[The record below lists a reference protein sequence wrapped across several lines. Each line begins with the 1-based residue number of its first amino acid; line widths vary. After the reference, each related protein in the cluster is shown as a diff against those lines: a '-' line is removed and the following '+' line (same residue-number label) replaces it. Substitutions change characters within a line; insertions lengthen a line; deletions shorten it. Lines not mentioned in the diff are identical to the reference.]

1 MTEPGP
7 DRAVKGL
14 RKEPQQAR
22 SRARVR
28 AIVAA
33 ADRILAGEGVE
44 ALTIRR
50 IADGAGVPT
59 GTVYQFFEDK
69 AAVLSALAQHYM
81 DGFGETMTEAVEAA
95 SRAPLADLV
104 DIVFDRFVERYRQN
118 PGYVAIWTGRH
129 LSPELLRADDAN
141 NDLLAESIRRI
152 LLARSDVVDGPPLA
166 LACRAAVRVADA
178 LLQLAFRIDPHGD
191 QDTLDEAKR
200 LDRLYVDEI
209 VTSPR
214 FR

>member
-1 MTEPGP
+1 M
-7 DRAVKGL
+7 
-14 RKEPQQAR
+14 
-22 SRARVR
+22 
-28 AIVAA
+28 
-33 ADRILAGEGVE
+33 
-44 ALTIRR
+44 
-50 IADGAGVPT
+50 PT

-81 DGFGETMTEAVEAA
+81 DSFGETMAEAVEAA

>member
-1 MTEPGP
+1 VSES
-7 DRAVKGL
+7 AFKGL
-14 RKEPQQAR
+14 RKAPQQAR
-22 SRARVR
+22 SRARVQ
-28 AIVAA
+28 AIFDA
-33 ADRILAGEGVE
+33 ADRVLAGEGVE
-44 ALTIRR
+44 AVTMRR
-50 IADGAGVPT
+50 IAEDAGVPI

-69 AAVLSALAQHYM
+69 SAVLSALAQHYM
-81 DGFGETMTEAVEAA
+81 DGFEETMAEAVEAA
-95 SRAPLADLV
+95 SLAPLEDLV
-104 DIVFDRFVERYRQN
+104 DIVFDRFVERYRRH

-141 NDLLAESIRRI
+141 NDLLAESVRRI
-152 LLARSDVVDGPPLA
+152 LLSRSEVVDGPQLT

-191 QDTLDEAKR
+191 QDTLEEAKR
-200 LDRLYVDEI
+200 LDRLYVTEI